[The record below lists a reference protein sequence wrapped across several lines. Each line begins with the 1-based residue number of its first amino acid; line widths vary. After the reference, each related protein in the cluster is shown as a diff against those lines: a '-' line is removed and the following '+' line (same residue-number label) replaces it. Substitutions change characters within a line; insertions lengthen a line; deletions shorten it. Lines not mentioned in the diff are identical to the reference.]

1 MGSKNSRSDDGEASR
16 FSQRPHDLFEEVE
29 AMAGIGYWEWD
40 EINDNCTYCSEQLAR
55 MHGVSVDEFVTRATS
70 MDADLEWVHP
80 EDRDLYREKTRQ
92 LRKTEQIVDL
102 EYRIIP
108 DGGGEIH
115 VRERGMAVV
124 DQNGVHVR
132 SYGFVQDITSLKKAE
147 LALREVHHRQES
159 LLEQRTAELKKSEE
173 RFAFAIS
180 SAKQGVWEW
189 DMETGFNYLSEQW
202 KVFLGYSE
210 EDLPNGH
217 DMFARVVHPDDS
229 RRIDKA
235 FRAHIKDRVPFD
247 FSLRMVHR
255 DGTAIWVRA
264 RGHAVWDDNNRAVK
278 MGGTV
283 SDITAYRA
291 LLDTARYN
299 AEHDQ
304 LTGLYNR
311 HYFARIADETLEHH
325 TADCAACGIAVLDL
339 DGFKEIND
347 SHGHPAGDSIL
358 VTLAERLV
366 NIVGDHGIVIRLGGD
381 EFAVVFHLHKHEE
394 DAQAFFERLL
404 EDLARPVSWNGF
416 LFECT
421 ASIGLALAGADNG
434 TNATE
439 LLQHADLALYAAKE
453 TGGNQIEW
461 FTEDLL
467 AAARKRT
474 YALADARRAL
484 SEDRFVLCYQPK
496 TDLGSMRLSGFE
508 ALLRR
513 RESDG
518 TLTAPAGF
526 MEVFE
531 DSVLARRVGEMVHR
545 KAIEQ
550 AASWRKAGFEFGHI
564 AFNISHK
571 EFQAY
576 QGDASYAGTLLAS
589 IANAGLDPEHIQ
601 VEITEDVL
609 LDSGRQSVTD
619 MLGHLREIGVKVAL
633 DDFGT
638 GHASLVHL
646 KEAEFDLI
654 KLDVSFVRSMLT
666 SKVDMAIVET
676 LCDLAERLD
685 KEVVAEG
692 IETAEQLETLKG
704 LGVTYG
710 QGYLIG
716 RPLPAGPAR
725 EAAINRSQA
734 SRSPA
739 T

>member
-1 MGSKNSRSDDGEASR
+1 MGSRNSRNGDIEKSGFHR
-16 FSQRPHDLFEEVE
+16 RPHDLFAEVE

-40 EINDNCTYCSEQLAR
+40 EINDNCSYCSEQLAR
-55 MHGVSVDEFVTRATS
+55 MHGVSVEEFLARATS
-70 MDADLEWVHP
+70 MDADLQWVHP
-80 EDRDLYREKTRQ
+80 EDRDHYREKTSQ
-92 LRKTEQIVDL
+92 LRMTEQIVEL

-115 VRERGMAVV
+115 VRERGIAVV
-124 DQNGVHVR
+124 DDAGVHVR
-132 SYGFVQDITSLKKAE
+132 SYGFIQDITSLKSAE
-147 LALREVHHRQES
+147 HALKDLHLRQES
-159 LLEQRTAELKKSEE
+159 LLEKRTAELKKSEE

-180 SAKQGVWEW
+180 SARQGVWEW

-202 KVFLGYSE
+202 KTILGYSE
-210 EDLPNGH
+210 EELPNGH
-217 DMFARVVHPDDS
+217 DMFARVVHADDS
-229 RRIDKA
+229 GKINKH

-247 FSLRMVHR
+247 FSLRMVHKN
-255 DGTAIWVRA
+255 GTPIWVRA
-264 RGHAVWDDNNRAVK
+264 RGHAVWDDKNRAIK

-347 SHGHPAGDSIL
+347 SHGHPAGDNIL

-366 NIVGDHGIVIRLGGD
+366 NLVGDNGIVIRLGGD
-381 EFAVVFHLHKHEE
+381 EFAVVFHLHTNEE
-394 DAQAFFERLL
+394 DPQVFFKRLL
-404 EDLARPVSWNGF
+404 GDLARPVSWNGF
-416 LFECT
+416 QFECT
-421 ASIGLALAGADNG
+421 ASLGLALAGAG
-434 TNATE
+434 TSSNATE
-439 LLQHADLALYAAKE
+439 LLQHADLALYAAKG
-453 TGGNQIEW
+453 TGGNRIEW
-461 FTEDLL
+461 FSEDLL
-467 AAARKRT
+467 TAAVKRT
-474 YALADARRAL
+474 NALSDARRAL
-484 SEDRFVLCYQPK
+484 SEDRFTLCYQPK
-496 TDLGSMRLSGFE
+496 MDIKSMRLNGFE

-513 RESDG
+513 QESDG
-518 TLTAPAGF
+518 TLTSPAGF
-526 MEVFE
+526 MEIFE
-531 DSVLARRVGEMVHR
+531 DSVLARRIGEMVR
-545 KAIEQ
+545 RRAVEQ
-550 AASWRKAGFEFGHI
+550 AAAWKKAGFEFGHV
-564 AFNISHK
+564 AFNISHQ
-571 EFQAY
+571 EFLAY
-576 QGDASYAGTLLAS
+576 QGDISFVGTLLAS
-589 IANAGLDPEHIQ
+589 IADAGLAPEDIQ

-609 LDSGRQSVTD
+609 LTSRRKSVTD
-619 MLGHLREIGVKVAL
+619 ILGHLREIGVKVAL

-638 GHASLVHL
+638 GHASLIHL

-654 KLDVSFVRSMLT
+654 KLDVSFVRAMLT

-692 IETAEQLETLKG
+692 IETTEQLDTLKR
-704 LGVTYG
+704 LGITYG

-725 EAAINRSQA
+725 EAAMNRSQA

-739 T
+739 S

>member
-1 MGSKNSRSDDGEASR
+1 MGSKNSRSDYIETSR
-16 FSQRPHDLFEEVE
+16 FYQRPHDLFEEVE

-55 MHGVSVDEFVTRATS
+55 MHGVSVEEFLTRATS
-70 MDADLEWVHP
+70 MDEDLEWVHP
-80 EDRDLYREKTRQ
+80 DDRDYYREKTRQ
-92 LRKTEQIVDL
+92 LRKTEQIVEL
-102 EYRIIP
+102 EYRILP
-108 DGGGEIH
+108 TGGGEIH

-124 DQNGVHVR
+124 DEAGVHVR
-132 SYGFVQDITSLKKAE
+132 SYGFIQDITDLKAAE
-147 LALREVHHRQES
+147 NALKDLHHRQES
-159 LLEQRTAELKKSEE
+159 VLEERTAALKTSEE

-189 DMETGFNYLSEQW
+189 DMETGFNYMSEPW
-202 KVFLGYSE
+202 KIFLGYTD
-210 EDLPNGH
+210 EDLPNGP
-217 DMFARVVHPDDS
+217 DLFARIVHPDDS
-229 RRIDKA
+229 RKIDKN

-247 FSLRMVHR
+247 FSLRMVHKN
-255 DGTAIWVRA
+255 GSCIWIRA
-264 RGHAVWDDNNRAVK
+264 HGHAVWDDNNRAIK

-283 SDITAYRA
+283 SDITEYRK

-311 HYFARIADETLEHH
+311 HYFARIADDTLEQH
-325 TADCAACGIAVLDL
+325 TVDCAACGIAILDL

-366 NIVGDHGIVIRLGGD
+366 RLVDNNGIVIRLGGD
-381 EFAVVFHLHKHEE
+381 EFAVVFHLHNDEE
-394 DAQAFFERLL
+394 DPQVFFERLL
-404 EDLARPVSWNGF
+404 GELARPVSWNGF
-416 LFECT
+416 MFECT
-421 ASIGLALAGADNG
+421 GSLGLALAGSGDG

-439 LLQHADLALYAAKE
+439 LLQRADLALYDAKE
-453 TGGNQIEW
+453 TGGNRIGW

-467 AAARKRT
+467 TAAVKRT
-474 YALADARRAL
+474 NILTNARRAL
-484 SEDRFVLCYQPK
+484 SEDRYTLCFQPK
-496 TDLGSMRLSGFE
+496 SDLRSMRLSGFE

-513 RESDG
+513 REDDG
-518 TLTAPAGF
+518 SLSSPGGF

-531 DSVLARRVGEMVHR
+531 DSALACRIGEFVRHQ
-545 KAIEQ
+545 AVTQ
-550 AASWRKAGFEFGHI
+550 AAAWKSAGFDFGHI
-564 AFNISHK
+564 AFNISHQ

-576 QGDASYAGTLLAS
+576 QGDTSYAGALLAS
-589 IANAGLDPEHIQ
+589 IADAGLAPEDIQ

-609 LDSGRQSVTD
+609 LTSGRKSATD
-619 MLGHLREIGVKVAL
+619 TLGYLRETGVKVAL

-638 GHASLVHL
+638 GHASLIHL

-654 KLDVSFVRSMLT
+654 KLDVSFVRAMLT

-676 LCDLAERLD
+676 LCDLAARLG

-692 IETAEQLETLKG
+692 IETAEQLETLKQ

-716 RPLPAGPAR
+716 RPMPADRAR
-725 EAAINRSQA
+725 ETAERPPV
-734 SRSPA
+734 RPDP
-739 T
+739 TTL

>member
-1 MGSKNSRSDDGEASR
+1 MGSKNNRSDDLEASR
-16 FSQRPHDLFEEVE
+16 FYQRPHDLFEEVE
-29 AMAGIGYWEWD
+29 TMAGIGYWEWD
-40 EINDNCTYCSEQLAR
+40 EITDKCTYCSEQLAR
-55 MHGVSVDEFVTRATS
+55 MHGVGVEEFLARATS

-80 EDRDLYREKTRQ
+80 EDRDHYREKTLQ
-92 LRKTEQIVDL
+92 LRKTEQIVEL

-108 DGGGEIH
+108 TGGGEIH
-115 VRERGMAVV
+115 VRERGIAVI
-124 DQNGVHVR
+124 DEAGVHVR
-132 SYGFVQDITSLKKAE
+132 SYGFIQDITSLKAAE
-147 LALREVHHRQES
+147 RALRDLHHRQES
-159 LLEQRTAELKKSEE
+159 LLEKRTSELKKSEE

-189 DMETGFNYLSEQW
+189 DMKTGFNYLSEQW

-210 EDLPNGH
+210 EELPNGQ

-255 DGTAIWVRA
+255 DGTVIWVRA
-264 RGHAVWDDNNRAVK
+264 RGHAVWDDNNRAIK

-347 SHGHPAGDSIL
+347 SHGHPAGDRIL
-358 VTLAERLV
+358 VALAERLV
-366 NIVGDHGIVIRLGGD
+366 RIVGDNGTVIRLGGD
-381 EFAVVFHLHKHEE
+381 EFAVVFHLHKDQEGP
-394 DAQAFFERLL
+394 QAFFERLL
-404 EDLARPVSWNGF
+404 GDLARPVSWNGF
-416 LFECT
+416 VFECT
-421 ASIGLALAGADNG
+421 ASLGLAMASAGDSI
-434 TNATE
+434 NATE
-439 LLQHADLALYAAKE
+439 LLQHADLALYEAKG
-453 TGGNQIEW
+453 TGGNCVGW
-461 FTEDLL
+461 FSEDLL
-467 AAARKRT
+467 EAAVKRSNI
-474 YALADARRAL
+474 LLEARRAL
-484 SEDRFVLCYQPK
+484 SEDRYTLCFQPK
-496 TDLGSMRLSGFE
+496 SDLKSMRLNGFE

-513 RESDG
+513 RDDNGILSPSDG
-518 TLTAPAGF
+518 Y

-531 DSVLARRVGEMVHR
+531 DSVLARRIGEFVRHR
-545 KAIEQ
+545 AVEQ
-550 AASWRKAGFEFGHI
+550 AAAWKRAGFEFGHI
-564 AFNISHK
+564 AFNISHQ

-576 QGDASYAGTLLAS
+576 QGDRSFAGTLLAS
-589 IANAGLDPEHIQ
+589 IAEAGLGPEDIQ

-609 LDSGRQSVTD
+609 LDSGRKSVTEI
-619 MLGHLREIGVKVAL
+619 LGHLREIGVKVAL

-638 GHASLVHL
+638 RHASLVHL

-654 KLDVSFVRSMLT
+654 KLDVSFIRAMLT

-676 LCDLAERLD
+676 LCDLAARLD

-692 IETAEQLETLKG
+692 IETAEQLEALKQ

-710 QGYLIG
+710 QGFLIG
-716 RPLPAGPAR
+716 RPLPADQARDAAQGRRPGP
-725 EAAINRSQA
+725 E
-734 SRSPA
+734 
-739 T
+739 TT